1 MACLVPPESIL
12 VRRKALNFDL
22 FQLVMGLYSRILLID
37 IPRLNIAFLTVLLSV
52 IVSENQCGK
61 YKAWNETAVI
71 LDYMPTLF

>member
-1 MACLVPPESIL
+1 
-12 VRRKALNFDL
+12 
-22 FQLVMGLYSRILLID
+22 MGLYSRILLID